1 MAKEKART
9 QAPPDTGGRSPDPP
23 VNGEEGLKK
32 LADLTRAV
40 IAVPKS
46 EVVDPTPKKKRGH

>member
-1 MAKEKART
+1 MAKEKARA
-9 QAPPDTGGRSPDPP
+9 QAPPDTGSGPPERIPDA
-23 VNGEEGLKK
+23 EEGLKR

-46 EVVDPTPKKKRGH
+46 EVADPPKKR